1 MKLFKRALSSK
12 LNLLTL
18 LVFIIGIVLYF
29 LGFNNYKNTYDAEA
43 ILSMTSDYF
52 TVLSCSIVLIQ
63 LIAFVNDSRHKEFRS
78 KKEAA
83 LNLAKEY
90 AENLISYMTFIQI
103 VLCINYNESSPKE
116 LYEKIDKIEIAGFRL
131 EDLNKKSE
139 YETYKD
145 VFINEKN
152 SVNSA
157 IIINQSITSGIPL
170 IKKIEGI
177 DLEEK
182 NLNQLCNIRF
192 RVILCDT
199 MNTLEYFAMAVNQN
213 VAESE
218 MLYDSIHQTFL
229 FFVKLVYPFI
239 CEQNIDEELYYPNI
253 IKLYKTWVS
262 KKAKNDKMKL
272 KSEQKKKKAIE
283 RKKNESIP
291 L

>member
-116 LYEKIDKIEIAGFRL
+116 LYEKIDKIEISGFRL

-170 IKKIEGI
+170 IKK
-177 DLEEK
+177 
-182 NLNQLCNIRF
+182 N
-192 RVILCDT
+192 
-199 MNTLEYFAMAVNQN
+199 
-213 VAESE
+213 
-218 MLYDSIHQTFL
+218 
-229 FFVKLVYPFI
+229 
-239 CEQNIDEELYYPNI
+239 
-253 IKLYKTWVS
+253 
-262 KKAKNDKMKL
+262 
-272 KSEQKKKKAIE
+272 
-283 RKKNESIP
+283 
-291 L
+291 

>member
-29 LGFNNYKNTYDAEA
+29 LGFNNYKNTYDTEA